1 MLSALFESLKRSF
14 LPFSFCESR
23 DFGFFVSHTEKLV
36 NLFQGAKASLK
47 KRAFFK
53 EPVEPVNLLANLF
66 AAAMCCQWAAVG
78 REV

>member
-1 MLSALFESLKRSF
+1 
-14 LPFSFCESR
+14 
-23 DFGFFVSHTEKLV
+23 
-36 NLFQGAKASLK
+36 LK

-53 EPVEPVNLLANLF
+53 EPVEPVNFLPNLF